1 MFMSILHNFMTLKWN
16 ISRIIW
22 LIEVSDGSFLHFS
35 CSFSWAKHF
44 SDWSFPLRLGVLVC
58 LAEYEK
64 LPYPYFNSRYCKTL
78 SSHLKMLLAMT
89 DENLTLTWAAK
100 LILGER
106 VSRLKNWM
114 KSPTPNNVESLWN
127 VAHDFCW

>member
-1 MFMSILHNFMTLKWN
+1 MSILHNFMTLKWN

-22 LIEVSDGSFLHFS
+22 RIEVSDGSFLHFS
-35 CSFSWAKHF
+35 RSFSRAKHF

-64 LPYPYFNSRYCKTL
+64 LPYLYFDSRYRKTL
-78 SSHLKMLLAMT
+78 STHLAMI

-100 LILGER
+100 LILGEG
-106 VSRLKNWM
+106 VSRLKN
-114 KSPTPNNVESLWN
+114 
-127 VAHDFCW
+127 